1 MNDLYNTSGTIAWL
15 SATSMGLIEW
25 LGGIEVNKL
34 LTTGSLIL
42 GIIYVIY
49 RIRTQRLEL
58 KLKQKEYN
66 ELEND
71 K

>member
-1 MNDLYNTSGTIAWL
+1 MNDLYNASGTIAWV
-15 SATSMGLIEW
+15 SVTSMGLLEW

-34 LTTGSLIL
+34 LTTSSLIL

-49 RIRTQRLEL
+49 RIRTQRLDL

>member
-1 MNDLYNTSGTIAWL
+1 MNDLYNASGTIAWL